1 MPVDPQVRAL
11 LGALAEAGT
20 QPVENLTV
28 AEARLA
34 SKDFL
39 LLQGDPEQVAWVEDR
54 VVPGPTADVPV
65 RLYYPAGD
73 GPFPCLVYFHGGGWV
88 TLDIDVCDPT
98 TRALANDTGCVVV
111 SVDYRKAPEHR
122 FPAAVDDAWASTAWV
137 TENAV
142 ELNIDP
148 ARIGVFGDSS
158 GGNLAAVTALRARD
172 VGGPALACQIL
183 IHPPTDHNTDK
194 RSYLD
199 NAEGYLLQRH
209 SMRWFYGHYLNDPSE
224 GANPWV
230 SPLRAQDLS
239 GLPRALV
246 VTAQYDPLR
255 DDGRLYAERLAAAG
269 TPTKHNDYSGVT
281 HAFYLMWG
289 VLDASRQLHRE
300 IAAEVRDVLRVG
312 SPA

>member
-1 MPVDPQVRAL
+1 MSVDPQVRAL
-11 LGALAEAGT
+11 LDELAETGA

-39 LLQGDPEQVAWVEDR
+39 LLQGDPEHVAWVEDR
-54 VVPGPTADVPV
+54 LVAGPTAEVPV

-98 TRALANDTGCVVV
+98 ARALANDTGCVVV
-111 SVDYRKAPEHR
+111 SVDYRKAPEHK
-122 FPAAVDDAWASTAWV
+122 FPAAVDDAWASTTWV
-137 TENAV
+137 AENAA

-148 ARIGVFGDSS
+148 DRIGVIGDSS
-158 GGNLAAVTALRARD
+158 GGNLAAVTALRTRD
-172 VGGPALACQIL
+172 VGAPALACQIL

-199 NAEGYLLQRH
+199 NAEGYLLQRR
-209 SMRWFYGHYLNDPSE
+209 SMQWFYGHYLNDPSE
-224 GANPWV
+224 GTNPWV

-239 GLPRALV
+239 GLPRTLV

-269 TPTKHNDYSGVT
+269 TPTRHDDYSGVI

-289 VLDASRQLHRE
+289 VLDAGRQLRRE
-300 IAAEVRDVLRVG
+300 IAEEVREALRV
-312 SPA
+312 SPSA